1 MGLET
6 KISKLEDAYQLSF
19 KNVKPYGS
27 ITNEICNIDLSKKEL
42 LYLHKK
48 IKEYITS
55 FE

>member
-6 KISKLEDAYQLSF
+6 KISKLKDTYQLSF
-19 KNVKPYGS
+19 KNVNPYGS
-27 ITNEICNIDLSKKEL
+27 IAGEICNIDLSKQEL

-55 FE
+55 F